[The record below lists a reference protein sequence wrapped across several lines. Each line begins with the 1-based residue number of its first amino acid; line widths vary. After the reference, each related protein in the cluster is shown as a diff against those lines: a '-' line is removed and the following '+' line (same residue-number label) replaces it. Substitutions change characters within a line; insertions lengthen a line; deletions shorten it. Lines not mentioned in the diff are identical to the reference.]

1 MKKLLCLPILLIG
14 VSLLQAGE
22 TGAPLPLTNG
32 SVDGW
37 SGVTVLN
44 GAGSIPAGESVSTVT
59 YYAEASRASGE
70 HHVQPLI
77 LKNVDGVAEIWGI
90 GPVSN
95 ATDAGENSVSWGSDA
110 IPDDG
115 NDYFAGFWQYRDG
128 FDDDAGGTV
137 TFGGDGGSGM
147 FQANRVGT
155 DYTPAVGEV
164 IESGHAS
171 GAGGRN
177 YQINFLS
184 VPEPT
189 SLGLIGLA
197 ILPMIAMLR
206 RRMKR

>member
-115 NDYFAGFWQYRDG
+115 NDEELEA
-128 FDDDAGGTV
+128 V
-137 TFGGDGGSGM
+137 GGSTRKGH
-147 FQANRVGT
+147 RVPTGAAGVGALDASPRS
-155 DYTPAVGEV
+155 DYWHLT
-164 IESGHAS
+164 SGYLMRLWHV
-171 GAGGRN
+171 RN
-177 YQINFLS
+177 
-184 VPEPT
+184 
-189 SLGLIGLA
+189 
-197 ILPMIAMLR
+197 
-206 RRMKR
+206 